1 MSDGQLLSAYNQ
13 GDEGAFESLVQ
24 KCLPMVYS
32 AAVRQVSDPHLAEE
46 IAQSVFILLSRKAK
60 SLSASVSLCGWL
72 LRATRFVAKDALK
85 LLHRRRQKEQELSV
99 NLKIDQGPTFPAAT
113 NSF

>member
-1 MSDGQLLSAYNQ
+1 
-13 GDEGAFESLVQ
+13 
-24 KCLPMVYS
+24 
-32 AAVRQVSDPHLAEE
+32 
-46 IAQSVFILLSRKAK
+46 
-60 SLSASVSLCGWL
+60 LCGWL

-99 NLKIDQGPTFPAAT
+99 NLKIDQGPTFPATT